1 MAQGV
6 LLINT
11 DVRFCKAMRQA
22 NTVVPNPSPPYFKSE
37 TPDQRLLLLKIALCM
52 FLGNLTFLPPPKKR
66 IRKITHEA
74 PPRRRHNANYGSHK
88 VGTVALRSISLAK
101 ELPAPGLNDVWSMRL
116 RSYFVV

>member
-6 LLINT
+6 LLINK
-11 DVRFCKAMRQA
+11 DVRLLQSHATGKYSSSQSI
-22 NTVVPNPSPPYFKSE
+22 PPSFKSE
-37 TPDQRLLLLKIALCM
+37 TPDQRLLLLRIAFCM
-52 FLGNLTFLPPPKKR
+52 FLGNLTFLPPQKR

-74 PPRRRHNANYGSHK
+74 PPRRRHNANYGSHE

-101 ELPAPGLNDVWSMRL
+101 VLPAPGLNDVWSMHL